1 MQASNVVNSPQ
12 TRSLIL
18 SLYRRIFRIARTWQ
32 ANSGLP
38 EDSAREADYM
48 KEEARILFRQNAHVT
63 DVKEI
68 ENYIKEAET
77 RIELTLHYGTPYP
90 RLINLPSNTLVAH
103 MTSSTASSSGN
114 FAVNPNN
121 VNEKNVPEKR
131 RISRRTERALY
142 ESVPAYLKSYTYR
155 PKK

>member
-1 MQASNVVNSPQ
+1 MIASNVVNSPQ
-12 TRSLIL
+12 TRSRIL
-18 SLYRRIFRIARTWQ
+18 ALYRRIFRIARTWQ

-103 MTSSTASSSGN
+103 MTSSSGGN
-114 FAVNPNN
+114 DAVNPNN

-142 ESVPAYLKSYTYR
+142 ESIPAYLKSYTYR